1 MLIISKAFQISN
13 AHFSWFLGVSAKL
26 KKWILN
32 QDTEEKSHL
41 QAGHFAGNWSLNNYF
56 FVKELKKKTVMQDL
70 WEKKRKTHELSD
82 SPKLCLSAPLLS
94 IPRRGKCTKLDT
106 KGCWIHYMLSDK
118 HTKGNAHILTN
129 FFQF

>member
-26 KKWILN
+26 KKLILN

-56 FVKELKKKTVMQDL
+56 FVKEFKKKKKRVMQDL
-70 WEKKRKTHELSD
+70 WEKKKNT
-82 SPKLCLSAPLLS
+82 
-94 IPRRGKCTKLDT
+94 
-106 KGCWIHYMLSDK
+106 
-118 HTKGNAHILTN
+118 
-129 FFQF
+129 